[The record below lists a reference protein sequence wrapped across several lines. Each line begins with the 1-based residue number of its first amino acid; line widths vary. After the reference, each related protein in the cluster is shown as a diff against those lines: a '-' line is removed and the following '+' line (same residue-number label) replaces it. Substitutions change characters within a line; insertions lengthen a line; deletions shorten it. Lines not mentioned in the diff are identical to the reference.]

1 MSSIHSGG
9 SVAILGA
16 GFFGFHIASQ
26 LQKRFGDIRIEV
38 FERDPAPLQG
48 AGTTNQCRLHM
59 GFHYPRSGYTIY
71 QSIMGFDRFVADYTE
86 FLDEVPDNIYAVHN
100 DGLVTVEEYLAVMDS
115 FHLRYERVPVSGDL
129 FRNPSEIGLA
139 IRVPEKSINVKKL
152 RAELS
157 QRFTGTLHLNTPI
170 DEVDATA
177 GMLRSG
183 DHEFGPYDYIINA
196 TYTNPNLGLPDEKH
210 FAIKWEIATMVL
222 AKTSLPAGMAVT
234 VMDGA
239 FISVYPAYDG
249 LHTLS
254 SVFHTPM
261 RRYAEHGALEHD
273 YPGRFDIAEREHIAD
288 AIAADINRY
297 IFLDHT
303 PKGLW
308 VTAKT
313 KLATDMGDSR
323 ITEVRRHDRLF
334 SVLCG
339 KLDAVF
345 EASDRILQE
354 VR

>member
-1 MSSIHSGG
+1 MRIAIVGG
-9 SVAILGA
+9 
-16 GFFGFHIASQ
+16 GFFGFHIAEQ
-26 LQKRFGDIRIEV
+26 LQRRHSGVHIEI
-38 FERDPAPLQG
+38 FDRGAAPLQE

-71 QSIMGFDRFVADYTE
+71 QSIMGFDRFVSEYGQYLE
-86 FLDEVPDNIYAVHN
+86 EVPNNLYAVHN

-115 FHLRYERVPVSGDL
+115 FHLPYERLPVSKEL
-129 FRNPSEIGLA
+129 FRHPDEIGLL

-152 RAELS
+152 REELPL
-157 QRFTGTLHLNTPI
+157 RFGGELHLDTPI
-170 DEVDATA
+170 DEIDSLR

-183 DHEFGPYDYIINA
+183 TTEFGPFDYVVNA
-196 TYTNPNLGLPDEKH
+196 TYTNPNLGLPEPKH
-210 FAIKWEIATMVL
+210 FAIKWEIAVMVL
-222 AKTSLPAGMAVT
+222 AKVMLPVGSAVT

-239 FISVYPAYDG
+239 FISVYPAYEG

-261 RRYAEHGALEHD
+261 RRYSVYEDLVRD
-273 YPGRFDIAEREHIAD
+273 YPHRFQIAEREKTAE
-288 AIAADINRY
+288 AIAKDVRSYINFEY
-297 IFLDHT
+297 E
-303 PKGLW
+303 PKDLW

-323 ITEVRRHDRLF
+323 VTEVRHDNRVF

-354 VR
+354 IQ